1 MNRKQERQHA
11 QRHAVRERLSKA
23 LDSLYHAATPNYPDL
38 HDAPFA
44 DEFDQWFSDACSAAI
59 DQLEH
64 YYEYTFDAKAAKQGW
79 SDPLWN
85 LLEYAA
91 SRESVREDTR
101 KLGQPTYRY
110 VVRVYTWGRGGR
122 TCAPLA
128 WVTQRGGGS
137 FTMKDDTD
145 FELCYAKQI
154 EMIQCVEAFYDFVKN
169 FCNGIPEAWK
179 EYVADRYT
187 TREEHLEEQAVD

>member
-1 MNRKQERQHA
+1 MNKKAA
-11 QRHAVRERLSKA
+11 QREAVHNRLTKA

-38 HDAPFA
+38 QGAPFA
-44 DEFDQWFSDACSAAI
+44 NEFDQWFEDACTSAI
-59 DQLEH
+59 EYLNH
-64 YYEYTFDAKAAKQGW
+64 YYEYTFDKKAAKQGW
-79 SDPLWN
+79 HDPLWD
-85 LLEYAA
+85 LADYGT

-128 WVTQRGGGS
+128 WVNQHGGS
-137 FTMKDDTD
+137 RFSMKDAGD

-154 EMIQCVEAFYDFVKN
+154 ELLRCVEAFRVYVKE
-169 FCNGIPEAWK
+169 FCNGITEAWN

-187 TREEHLEEQAVD
+187 TREEHVEAQAVD